1 MGREE
6 LLLTEKLTKDFG
18 GLRAVDHVDLVVR
31 RGEIHGIIG
40 PNGAGKTTLFN
51 LITGYL
57 RPTEGRILFKGKRI
71 EGLPPHRIV
80 YLGIARTFQ
89 IVRPFTELSVLE
101 NVLVAWGHRH
111 YGGMG
116 PFLPYSRER
125 RRAMEIL
132 EEVGLSDRAHLP
144 AGTLPIGHQRRLEIA
159 RAMALEPELMLLDEP
174 AAGLTEEEISELKGV
189 VRSLVDRGI
198 TVVLVEHRMTFVMDI
213 CGIITVRDHGRVI
226 AEGAPEE
233 VAHDPAVIEAYLGA
247 GSADASG

>member
-1 MGREE
+1 MGSEG
-6 LLLTEKLTKDFG
+6 LLVTEKLTKDFG
-18 GLRAVDHVDLVVR
+18 GLRAVDHVDLTVR

-57 RPTEGRILFKGKRI
+57 RPTEGKVTFKGRRI
-71 EGLPPHRIV
+71 DGFPPHRIV

-111 YGGMG
+111 YGGLG
-116 PFLPYSRER
+116 PFLPYASER
-125 RRAMEIL
+125 QHAMEIL
-132 EEVGLSDRAHLP
+132 EEVGLADRAHLP

-174 AAGLTEEEISELKGV
+174 AAGLTEEEIGGLKEL
-189 VRSLVDRGI
+189 VRRIVEGGI

-213 CGIITVRDHGRVI
+213 CEIITVLDHGRVI
-226 AEGAPEE
+226 AEGTPEE
-233 VAHDPAVIEAYLGA
+233 VAHDPAVIEAYLG
-247 GSADASG
+247 SADAAR